1 MKTNYQS
8 DPDYFLEKLALL
20 ERAKVTLK
28 SEFIGIDFIIDEII
42 SNVSAWFCFPEL
54 QEKPIVINLWGLT
67 GVGKTSLINRLVE
80 LIDFKEN
87 YFRFDLGDQESNYS
101 FKKSIEYLGKSD
113 DKTPTIIAFDEFQ
126 HARTLNMDQS
136 EITNDKNR
144 VIWEIIDSGKIT
156 FIEWRRGLY
165 SLADFTNKLN
175 TFISRGLEIKL
186 GYVVNFKRSYANEMG
201 IDFTNDNDE
210 IKVIPEYLY
219 STILESSNGHYNIE
233 LEEDI
238 HNFVKEMSLQELIVF
253 LDRLLI
259 IGQSS
264 ITKYLTKSLI
274 FILGNLDEAY
284 NMSGNLNAD
293 IDADVFHEM
302 SKEITIPQIKRAL
315 KTKFRNE
322 QIARLGNIHI
332 IYPALSK
339 NNYKNIIELELN
351 KFKINVMNQLGIE
364 IEFHES
370 VNHLIYKEGVYPTQG
385 VRPIFTSLYQLV
397 KSKIG
402 EIYSEVISNRLEI
415 DKIKL
420 EILNNNL
427 IVDYYFNKSS
437 VHKKHLNLTLILTDL
452 RKNKRDDMQAIC
464 AVHEAGHAIL
474 NVVLMQTLPEMI
486 FSVTADSEST
496 GFVYARYDWDYIA
509 KNEFIPRVAVM
520 LGGIVAEELVFGEE
534 NITLGSA
541 SDIDTATKFLM
552 QHYMKSG
559 VGEIPIK
566 ISQNP
571 LEFGYL
577 SYEATH
583 EKVKELII
591 KAKELAKVTLSTEI
605 KLLLEVA
612 DYLSEENCITQ
623 HDFLSLLSKHGTKYF
638 PLNVRQ
644 NNNQYRKRL
653 KELKGSLTTSVTD
666 FSGVSNFISMN
677 RDGL

>member
-315 KTKFRNE
+315 KTRFRNE

-509 KNEFIPRVAVM
+509 KSEFIPRVAVM

-623 HDFLSLLSKHGTKYF
+623 HDFLSLLSKHGTKNF